1 MTRII
6 DLDEGICSVELLQD
20 TAEFFA
26 LSARQAHAIIH
37 KVAEVSRTWRAVAE

>member
-26 LSARQAHAIIH
+26 LSARQARAIIH